1 MFGVILFRS
10 TFLNLSLLRVLKI
23 VATTAAVL
31 LLPSGYACADEA
43 SFTKQIGDRLLR
55 ELPGLRV
62 EISGPLTLKINQTDG
77 AHILQ
82 ANLDRIFS
90 FCSKAAEQC
99 DAATSQYIAGVSGAV
114 KDRIRPIEPS
124 MIRLNVRPRRG
135 LESAQQQL
143 PPDAPRIV
151 LRPFAGDLALTAVL
165 DFPTAMRMFTNE
177 DAKKLGIS
185 EDQAIE
191 IGRSNLRASLKPIT
205 DFPPPTAE
213 QSFRYLGD
221 SPYESSRLILH
232 SDWAPVAKALGGS
245 LIVGVPSSN
254 LLVYGRGDSE
264 LAVDAIRA
272 FVRDTVRK
280 TDRPLST
287 SLFRWTEN
295 GWEEV
300 R

>member
-1 MFGVILFRS
+1 MKPQL
-10 TFLNLSLLRVLKI
+10 LNHLKV
-23 VATTAAVL
+23 VAATVAVL
-31 LLPSGYACADEA
+31 LMPLGYARADEA
-43 SFTKQIGDRLLR
+43 LFTKQIADRLSR
-55 ELPGLRV
+55 ELPDQRV
-62 EISGPLTLKINQTDG
+62 EIASPLTLKINQADG
-77 AHILQ
+77 THILQ
-82 ANLDRIFS
+82 ANLDRIFA
-90 FCSKAAEQC
+90 FCTKTAEQC
-99 DAATSQYIAGVSGAV
+99 EAATSQYIAGVSSVV
-114 KDRIRPIEPS
+114 KDRVRPIESS
-124 MIRLNVRPRRG
+124 MIRLNVRPRKG

-165 DFPTAMRMFTNE
+165 DFPTSMRMFTNE

-185 EDQAIE
+185 EDQVIE
-191 IGRSNLRASLKPIT
+191 IGRKNLRASLKPLS

-221 SPYESSRLILH
+221 SPYESSRMILH

-264 LAVDAIRA
+264 LALDALRA
-272 FVRDTVRK
+272 FIRDTVRK

-287 SLFRWTEN
+287 ALFRWTEN